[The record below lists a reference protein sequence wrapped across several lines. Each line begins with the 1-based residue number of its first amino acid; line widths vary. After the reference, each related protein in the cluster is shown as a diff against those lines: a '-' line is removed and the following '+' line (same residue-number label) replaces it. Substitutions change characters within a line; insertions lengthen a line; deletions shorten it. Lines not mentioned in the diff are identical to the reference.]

1 MGVIGINLNID
12 VTKLDKE
19 RFFKAKNGSVYADLT
34 LFLKT
39 KDVDQD
45 QYGRS
50 GGISQSTSKEER
62 DKGLQ
67 MPFVGNAKIFMK
79 RGSEFEEGFTPKQQ
93 PEQASQQQTEINQTN
108 LPEFDSD
115 MDNLPF

>member
-1 MGVIGINLNID
+1 MGLIGMNLKID

-19 RFFKAKNGSVYADLT
+19 RFFKAESGAVYADLT
-34 LFLKT
+34 LFLNT
-39 KDVDQD
+39 KDVDQ
-45 QYGRS
+45 YGQS

-79 RGSEFEEGFTPKQQ
+79 RGSEFEEGFTPKQRRK
-93 PEQASQQQTEINQTN
+93 EI
-108 LPEFDSD
+108 ER
-115 MDNLPF
+115 